1 MDFKSFLSGA
11 TTKEFWLS
19 KQKFCLQSSVY
30 PVSFMSALFEHTEKL
45 GVLPANLQKISLDSF
60 DKKNY
65 KSLLEQTI
73 LGSQTFYWFGDIS
86 SEGSDKATKE
96 LTAYLLTYAGPNIVG
111 FFISDDAKDAKS
123 GKTKDQP
130 ITLEN
135 SIDLALFETL
145 CNFFGF
151 SFDKKKLDLIK
162 KVFQLNG
169 FLALDTAY
177 MLMNYMELVNAK
189 FIDEFTPYILN
200 LMGTQPSLSQL
211 SESFFAKNSQSFFS
225 IWSKIENDYPPV
237 FWVIFWSEQIWKAY
251 HVIKFLHEK
260 NFINA
265 KKMSY
270 RLPYAFINRD
280 WQKYTLPDLASAYD
294 NLYSIDFAIKRGSN
308 FYSLDLFY
316 SNHFMKK

>member
-1 MDFKSFLSGA
+1 MNFKSFLSVA
-11 TTKEFWLS
+11 TTKEFWHS
-19 KQKFCLQSSVY
+19 RQKFCFQGSMY
-30 PVSFMSALFEHTEKL
+30 PVSFFSALFNHTEKL
-45 GVLPANLQKISLDSF
+45 GVLPAHLQKISLDSL

-86 SEGSDKATKE
+86 TEGSDKITKE
-96 LTAYLLTYAGPNIVG
+96 LTAYLLNYTGPNIVG
-111 FFISDDAKDAKS
+111 FFISDDAKS
-123 GKTKDQP
+123 GKQKDLP
-130 ITLEN
+130 ITIEN
-135 SIDLALFETL
+135 TVDLPLFHTL
-145 CNFFGF
+145 SLLFGF
-151 SFDKKKLDLIK
+151 SFDKKKIELVK

-169 FLALDTAY
+169 FLPLDTAY
-177 MLMNYMELVNAK
+177 MLMNYMELVNSK
-189 FIDEFTPYILN
+189 LIDEFTPYILN
-200 LMGTQPSLSQL
+200 LVGTQPSLAQL
-211 SESFFAKNSQSFFS
+211 SEHFFAKNSQGFFS

-237 FWVIFWSEQIWKAY
+237 FWVIFWSEQMWKAY

-260 NFINA
+260 NFISA

-294 NLYSIDFAIKRGSN
+294 NLYSIDFAIKRGSS